1 MAKSERQKQKLLYI
15 MQYLL
20 ERTDEEH
27 AVTAQDI
34 IGYLLENGIS
44 AERKSVYADIEALR
58 QFGLDILRRA
68 DRDGGYY
75 IASRQFELPELKL
88 LVDAVQASKFI
99 TTKKSRELIHK
110 LESLCSREEAKQL
123 HRQVVVADR
132 GKAVNENI
140 YYNVDMIYNAI
151 AANVKVRFRYFEWT
165 VRKEMKLRRGGEHY
179 LVSPWLLTWD
189 DENYYLIAFDD
200 RSGMIRHYRV
210 DKMLGI
216 ELTGEE
222 RSGREE
228 FADFDIAGYS
238 KKTFGMFAG
247 EEETVTLR
255 CGEGLT
261 GVMIDRFGTGV
272 SMRGAGKDE
281 ILVRVNVAVSRQFF
295 GWVTGLGPGVR
306 IVGPARV
313 VSEYRTYLSEI
324 LRGYEGKLSWEN
336 GGEREAENVSAYD

>member
-20 ERTDEEH
+20 EKTDEGH
-27 AVTAQDI
+27 TVTAQNI
-34 IGYLLENGIS
+34 IDYLRENGIS

-68 DRDGGYY
+68 DRDGGYF
-75 IASRQFELPELKL
+75 IGSRQFELPELKL

-110 LESLCSREEAKQL
+110 LESLCSRDEAKQL

-200 RSGMIRHYRV
+200 RSGMIRH
-210 DKMLGI
+210 
-216 ELTGEE
+216 
-222 RSGREE
+222 
-228 FADFDIAGYS
+228 
-238 KKTFGMFAG
+238 
-247 EEETVTLR
+247 
-255 CGEGLT
+255 
-261 GVMIDRFGTGV
+261 
-272 SMRGAGKDE
+272 
-281 ILVRVNVAVSRQFF
+281 
-295 GWVTGLGPGVR
+295 
-306 IVGPARV
+306 
-313 VSEYRTYLSEI
+313 
-324 LRGYEGKLSWEN
+324 
-336 GGEREAENVSAYD
+336 

>member
-34 IGYLLENGIS
+34 LDYLRKNGIS

-58 QFGLDILRRA
+58 QFGLDILRRG

-165 VRKEMKLRRGGEHY
+165 VRKEMKLRRGGEQY

-324 LRGYEGKLSWEN
+324 LRGYEGKLSCEN